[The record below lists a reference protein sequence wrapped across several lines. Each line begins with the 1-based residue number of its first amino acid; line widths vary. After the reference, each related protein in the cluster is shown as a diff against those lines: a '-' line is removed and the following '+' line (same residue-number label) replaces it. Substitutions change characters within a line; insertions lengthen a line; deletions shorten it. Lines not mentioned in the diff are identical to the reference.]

1 MASVPPILFK
11 QTDLVGIRQGK
22 SCSLLVFVL
31 PSAPPAGTLETQ
43 MELKALGFNR
53 SKSIWCALKNPA
65 AISSGIHRAADN
77 QACAQSLA
85 AACIG
90 FLIRKAILSLS
101 CEGFECEFLVASAKK
116 HLGKLQKGIIWSINV
131 GAAGQWR
138 VGGHLVLCNKLF
150 LEFPGETS

>member
-43 MELKALGFNR
+43 MELKVLGFNR
-53 SKSIWCALKNPA
+53 SKS
-65 AISSGIHRAADN
+65 ISSGIHRAADN

-101 CEGFECEFLVASAKK
+101 CEGFECGFLVASAKE
-116 HLGKLQKGIIWSINV
+116 HLWKLQKGIIWSISV

-138 VGGHLVLCNKLF
+138 VGGHLVL
-150 LEFPGETS
+150 